1 MPDVIIVGAGIAGLA
16 AAYELNRRGV
26 SVLVLE
32 RSARPGGVILNE
44 TVDGFIIDAG
54 PDSLLIQ
61 KPDGITLDLHLPDLP
76 GEVFLH
82 TLQGDP
88 RIRAIP
94 VVVLSADATPGQMQ
108 RLLAAGARAYLTKP
122 LDMRSFFQLVDEA
135 LQERRLDH
143 TG

>member
-1 MPDVIIVGAGIAGLA
+1 MPCPPLCSVSSVVVLLCSSCLCAMSIDVVIVGAGIAGLA

-61 KPDGITLDLHLPDLP
+61 KPDGITLCRELGL
-76 GEVFLH
+76 
-82 TLQGDP
+82 GD
-88 RIRAIP
+88 
-94 VVVLSADATPGQMQ
+94 
-108 RLLAAGARAYLTKP
+108 RLVST
-122 LDMRSFFQLVDEA
+122 
-135 LQERRLDH
+135 
-143 TG
+143 